1 MRYEPDDR
9 RTTQLFRAAIR
20 ADVHTR
26 VDAALD
32 RLASSVDY
40 GGEQIA
46 LERALEDALSD
57 VADAVAEGLVAQM
70 REIRRSAG

>member
-1 MRYEPDDR
+1 MMHEESDR
-9 RTTQLFRAAIR
+9 RTAQLFRAAIR

-26 VDAALD
+26 VDDALD
-32 RLASSVDY
+32 RLATSVDY
-40 GGEQIA
+40 GGEPVA
-46 LERALEDALSD
+46 LERALEGALAD

>member
-1 MRYEPDDR
+1 MRHEKDDR

-26 VDAALD
+26 VDDALD
-32 RLASSVDY
+32 RLAVSVDY
-40 GGEQIA
+40 GGEQTE
-46 LERALEDALSD
+46 LERALEGALSE

-70 REIRRSAG
+70 REIRRSA

>member
-1 MRYEPDDR
+1 
-9 RTTQLFRAAIR
+9 
-20 ADVHTR
+20 VHTR

-32 RLASSVDY
+32 RLANSVDY

-46 LERALEDALSD
+46 LERALEGALSD

-70 REIRRSAG
+70 REIRRSTG